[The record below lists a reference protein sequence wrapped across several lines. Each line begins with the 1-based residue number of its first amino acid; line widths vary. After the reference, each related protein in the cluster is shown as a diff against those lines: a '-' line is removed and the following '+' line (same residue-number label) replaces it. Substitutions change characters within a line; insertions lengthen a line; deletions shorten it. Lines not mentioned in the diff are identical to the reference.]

1 MTEKT
6 EILFW
11 KVFKNDFI
19 FKEIFNQI
27 HNNQWIEYD
36 NPNKYS
42 VYNRCKFKYIHS
54 LKVMIENELLPLI
67 KDKIKHGDHIEIDH
81 EDYLEIIELLI
92 KHRRD
97 EFEITDL
104 INIATNK
111 NSPDVIRLLVN
122 EPYSVIIYPT

>member
-42 VYNRCKFKYIHS
+42 VYNRY
-54 LKVMIENELLPLI
+54 
-67 KDKIKHGDHIEIDH
+67 

-122 EPYSVIIYPT
+122 EPYSVIIYPTAFYFIIKSKKKEINFKINCFFFFY